1 MDEFLLIITAILV
14 AIPAAL
20 LGVILL
26 LNKSVM
32 IGDAI
37 SHAVLPG
44 IVIAYLIVGTMDNTY
59 VLMGASI
66 AGFITTLLIDFFQ
79 AKFAI
84 QKDAAIGTATTFLFS
99 LGVLL
104 LALFFGQNTEL
115 DQECVLFGAIETTV
129 IEQVL
134 VGETIIGTRA
144 IFQLLPLTIIV
155 VLFVFF
161 GFSRLKSWLFN
172 ASYTTLLGISIM
184 KWRLSVLLLLS
195 LHAVLSFESVGAV
208 MLIGLLVLPGTTALL
223 LAKNLKEAF
232 VYAVIIAIIAC
243 VIGVLVGFQ
252 INVSIAPVIIFSN
265 SFLFIGVFIFD
276 RNRKHQLN
284 FTKN

>member
-59 VLMGASI
+59 VLIGASI

-79 AKFAI
+79 TKLAI

-134 VGETIIGTRA
+134 VGETIICTRA

-172 ASYTTLLGISIM
+172 ASYTSLLGISIT

-195 LHAVLSFESVGAV
+195 LHAVLSFKSVGAV
-208 MLIGLLVLPGTTALL
+208 MLIGLLVLPGATALL

-232 VYAVIIAIIAC
+232 VYAVIIAILAC

-265 SFLFIGVFIFD
+265 SLLFIGVYIFD
-276 RNRKHQLN
+276 RSRKHQLN